1 MADEEDAL
9 HMLDEDGIRNALHRH
24 RRLNS
29 FGCSRSL
36 RKLITEANA
45 TLQRQGEAARLVTA
59 IQRTPPPGD
68 APAIASTS
76 SVNAA
81 SGQEAS
87 KGGCAETFV
96 TPPPPR
102 LRRFDSITPVTIS
115 RSEAAHGPALLS
127 TKPSTA
133 DAACQHDDTQTCL
146 DSQNPAIPEAD
157 SNVLPAPAATTNP
170 APAEAFTEADYERAA
185 LAYAEKRASAPPAR
199 RLPTPP
205 PAEPDRAT
213 AKGLGAAVQK
223 PARNAPRRRIQ
234 TTAAAPLAPA
244 AQPSAARF
252 TAAPP
257 QQGKKSGIATVLYYP
272 VDRMANYLKPTR
284 DAIAAQLSKL
294 PGVKAVRVNF
304 RRNVVAVDAHASAD
318 LDPLLGITTIC
329 DIKVRAKEAGG
340 NSCTGRVFRVDRAL
354 STEDIMSGIECKV
367 PVLAC
372 TRSGNDI
379 ILRFA
384 GTHPPEEVSLFK
396 LRRPVRA
403 RLPRPLQ
410 CLQCG
415 VIGHA
420 TAVCTAKPRCLR
432 CGRDHHKSRYLTGG
446 PVECVAVTVR
456 LGGTDTTVAS
466 VYVRPGNPWDARLIV
481 RLTQRIK
488 QNLLIC
494 GDFNCRHVEWGS
506 RTSSRQGCDVL
517 DAIRAAGLNLLN
529 TGSPTFVRPSCTPTA
544 IDLSVASPDC
554 AYDWSTH
561 PDTAG
566 SDHLPIDI
574 LPRTERPADKVT
586 YSVVQWSRF
595 RELCEENPCE
605 PHSFFD
611 HIAACAS
618 GATIRCAVLPGT
630 PVPDIKLLNLR
641 AARRRAQ
648 RRARRT
654 NKPAHW
660 TIYKRLD
667 AACLRHAKRLRRRSW
682 ISVCRALDE
691 PRAQARGWRI
701 LSSMLHS
708 KAPRFPALSIAVAK
722 GIDALAL
729 ADLLAEHFVPTL

>member
-432 CGRDHHKSRYLTGG
+432 CGRDHHKSRCDSPRPRCINCNGTHTSTE
-446 PVECVAVTVR
+446 PRCPRWQQERKVAV
-456 LGGTDTTVAS
+456 LLAS
-466 VYVRPGNPWDARLIV
+466 SHQPMSRRDARRAV
-481 RLTQRIK
+481 TAKQTSAAFSSQTAPADSTKKGPPAPTQQDLTLADALPNRPAAK
-488 QNLLIC
+488 T
-494 GDFNCRHVEWGS
+494 GS
-506 RTSSRQGCDVL
+506 
-517 DAIRAAGLNLLN
+517 N
-529 TGSPTFVRPSCTPTA
+529 TGIEAHCEPATEVTAPPIGSVTARNCAPALPHTARSFRDVVVGRKPDSAPIAQLDQRDAVIAALAAAVRALIEELPS
-544 IDLSVASPDC
+544 ASPARQLC
-554 AYDWSTH
+554 A
-561 PDTAG
+561 A
-566 SDHLPIDI
+566 
-574 LPRTERPADKVT
+574 
-586 YSVVQWSRF
+586 
-595 RELCEENPCE
+595 
-605 PHSFFD
+605 
-611 HIAACAS
+611 
-618 GATIRCAVLPGT
+618 
-630 PVPDIKLLNLR
+630 
-641 AARRRAQ
+641 
-648 RRARRT
+648 
-654 NKPAHW
+654 
-660 TIYKRLD
+660 
-667 AACLRHAKRLRRRSW
+667 
-682 ISVCRALDE
+682 
-691 PRAQARGWRI
+691 
-701 LSSMLHS
+701 
-708 KAPRFPALSIAVAK
+708 
-722 GIDALAL
+722 ALAAQQAL
-729 ADLLAEHFVPTL
+729 NHPG

>member
-1 MADEEDAL
+1 MLPLQKYDVIALQETYTRADDL
-9 HMLDEDGIRNALHRH
+9 VLPGYLGY
-24 RRLNS
+24 S
-29 FGCSRSL
+29 SP
-36 RKLITEANA
+36 TECA
-45 TLQRQGEAARLVTA
+45 LVTCA
-59 IQRTPPPGD
+59 DIPCTDAAHPPGSPR
-68 APAIASTS
+68 AAIYVRAS
-76 SVNAA
+76 
-81 SGQEAS
+81 
-87 KGGCAETFV
+87 F
-96 TPPPPR
+96 
-102 LRRFDSITPVTIS
+102 
-115 RSEAAHGPALLS
+115 AHHVVP
-127 TKPSTA
+127 TA
-133 DAACQHDDTQTCL
+133 D
-146 DSQNPAIPEAD
+146 
-157 SNVLPAPAATTNP
+157 
-170 APAEAFTEADYERAA
+170 
-185 LAYAEKRASAPPAR
+185 
-199 RLPTPP
+199 
-205 PAEPDRAT
+205 
-213 AKGLGAAVQK
+213 
-223 PARNAPRRRIQ
+223 
-234 TTAAAPLAPA
+234 
-244 AQPSAARF
+244 
-252 TAAPP
+252 
-257 QQGKKSGIATVLYYP
+257 
-272 VDRMANYLKPTR
+272 
-284 DAIAAQLSKL
+284 
-294 PGVKAVRVNF
+294 
-304 RRNVVAVDAHASAD
+304 
-318 LDPLLGITTIC
+318 
-329 DIKVRAKEAGG
+329 
-340 NSCTGRVFRVDRAL
+340 
-354 STEDIMSGIECKV
+354 
-367 PVLAC
+367 
-372 TRSGNDI
+372 
-379 ILRFA
+379 
-384 GTHPPEEVSLFK
+384 
-396 LRRPVRA
+396 
-403 RLPRPLQ
+403 
-410 CLQCG
+410 
-415 VIGHA
+415 
-420 TAVCTAKPRCLR
+420 
-432 CGRDHHKSRYLTGG
+432 LTGG

-701 LSSMLHS
+701 LSSMLHY